1 MKFLQV
7 HSLGKLF
14 FEKRTRMIGN
24 RVIFDN
30 ALQFWMCI
38 YFQRWYRNASTSRIG
53 SPFFLARRRLSRDHR
68 EHEVLECSVNTST
81 VQYGTVLYWV
91 LGAQFYVPNLG
102 VASSGCFQYQKQVDM
117 LAKGQQIHKREFS
130 GPPSKGRL
138 LSVCQPQ
145 TWRSLCQWDLWWVAT
160 S

>member
-1 MKFLQV
+1 MIQ
-7 HSLGKLF
+7 
-14 FEKRTRMIGN
+14 KREHLTDRQPLLPG
-24 RVIFDN
+24 
-30 ALQFWMCI
+30 AAAAEQ
-38 YFQRWYRNASTSRIG
+38 G
-53 SPFFLARRRLSRDHR
+53 SQ

-145 TWRSLCQWDLWWVAT
+145 T
-160 S
+160 